1 VCLTNEVSEKL
12 AKYGILFEKSC
23 QNGFLQNKKRKKK
36 NKKRKRKIKKEE
48 KPKWTRSP
56 HSHASPAECITPN
69 SLTTKTQVLHAC
81 TIRMVINHNMLL
93 TRVL

>member
-23 QNGFLQNKKRKKK
+23 QNGFLQK
-36 NKKRKRKIKKEE
+36 KKRKRKIKKEE